1 MSLTREWYELKGNR
15 VILRTGPG
23 FVLVSSVT
31 AALAARVLKNDLH
44 IFLINCNYETFST
57 QKASVTFLYHFT
69 IVTPHLPV
77 LFPEIYFPVAAD
89 RNVGYRN
96 PDRF

>member
-1 MSLTREWYELKGNR
+1 M
-15 VILRTGPG
+15 ILRTGPG

-31 AALAARVLKNDLH
+31 AAPAARVLKNDLH
-44 IFLINCNYETFST
+44 IFLINCDYETFFT
-57 QKASVTFLYHFT
+57 QTASVILLYHFT
-69 IVTPHLPV
+69 IVSAHLPV
-77 LFPEIYFPVAAD
+77 LFPEIYFPVAAV